1 MNKIGKSSVRLA
13 FLTIEVERAAPCST
27 HQTAIPRGSEVMG
40 RKPNRK
46 SKKGY
51 LPTLPRGSVVKRPST
66 PSCAKRLEVFA
77 SYLRL
82 LLSLFQSLPGS
93 NRCLGPGS
101 LPWPGF
107 LFPSAHGTLSTVQSS
122 MATMHL
128 VVIVRRTPGLAK
140 ASALPGMVQT
150 TFPSSSAAAS
160 LHLLSFVVFRGL
172 HRESGC
178 FREETATP
186 AGAV

>member
-1 MNKIGKSSVRLA
+1 MEGTPCKSVVIVKQCPSVDFYHLVGLCAPFLFNETTMNKIGKSSVRLA
-13 FLTIEVERAAPCST
+13 FLTLFPPRAAHCST

-46 SKKGY
+46 SKKRY

-66 PSCAKRLEVFA
+66 PSYAKRLEVFA

-101 LPWPGF
+101 LP
-107 LFPSAHGTLSTVQSS
+107 
-122 MATMHL
+122 
-128 VVIVRRTPGLAK
+128 
-140 ASALPGMVQT
+140 
-150 TFPSSSAAAS
+150 
-160 LHLLSFVVFRGL
+160 
-172 HRESGC
+172 
-178 FREETATP
+178 
-186 AGAV
+186 